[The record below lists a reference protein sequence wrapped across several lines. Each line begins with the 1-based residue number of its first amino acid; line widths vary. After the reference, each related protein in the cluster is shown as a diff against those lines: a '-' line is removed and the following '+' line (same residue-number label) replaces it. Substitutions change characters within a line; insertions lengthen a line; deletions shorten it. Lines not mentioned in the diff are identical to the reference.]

1 MTDKTELRKLIDD
14 VNEIEKVAEEI
25 KAARTE
31 NREPRAEVR
40 AILDR
45 WERDRPT
52 ADELEK
58 GLVDQDYDPG
68 ISSDYRSRWA
78 EPTRAH

>member
-1 MTDKTELRKLIDD
+1 MTDKAELRKLIDD

-31 NREPRAEVR
+31 NREPCAEVR

-45 WERDRPT
+45 WEHDRPIV
-52 ADELEK
+52 DKLEK
-58 GLVDQDYDPG
+58 WLDDQEKWLDD
-68 ISSDYRSRWA
+68 
-78 EPTRAH
+78 